1 MTTDGI
7 QSLCRKYSDV
17 IGVRLH
23 PHIFRHTFA
32 KKFLEDNGND
42 LAALALILGHS
53 NIQTTARYAAK
64 DQSKL
69 AEAAEKVVY

>member
-1 MTTDGI
+1 MQQQFEI
-7 QSLCRKYSDV
+7 SLLGKNRRCYE
-17 IGVRLH
+17 
-23 PHIFRHTFA
+23 FA

-69 AEAAEKVVY
+69 AEAAENIVY